1 MRIASLIFILIG
13 ILSQANAQKKSLL
26 FSEKIDFDKQP
37 KQIIEKQDTEMTDE
51 MDRFL
56 GFGLHFSVKKVP
68 LESQNSDR
76 KNKIKEGISLE
87 FGFQMPKYLRTKP
100 PEKLLKAGWKI
111 GLNL

>member
-1 MRIASLIFILIG
+1 MRIVFLILIMIG
-13 ILSQANAQKKSLL
+13 VLSQANAQRKGLL

-37 KQIIEKQDTEMTDE
+37 KQIVEKQEAEITEE

-56 GFGLHFSVKKVP
+56 GFGFHFSVKKVP

-76 KNKIKEGISLE
+76 KNKIKEGISLQL
-87 FGFQMPKYLRTKP
+87 GFQMPKYLRTKP
-100 PEKLLKAGWKI
+100 PEKLLKAGWKM